1 LFIIPINLESDE
13 KSGEDSDEKSD
24 EESDEKSGEESDEK
38 SDEESDEKS
47 GEDSDEKSGE
57 DSDEKSG
64 EESDEK
70 SDEESAEKSDEE
82 LLKKIEKI
90 LNVLSKN
97 ERCFEIK
104 DLNKHQ
110 RHLVHNLVENRKLG
124 LFHFTKRGIL
134 FLSNC
139 ESDRATYNKYAK
151 LRQLFKQKED
161 KIELINEK
169 LSYLK
174 LTSVQ
179 RKSLAYEIS
188 SLNSQKTSQ
197 NSKDLATEV
206 SNTVSRKISCHVC
219 AKNGLEKLC
228 VGEKGLNLHL
238 VKFHKIKR
246 N

>member
-57 DSDEKSG
+57 DSD
-64 EESDEK
+64 
-70 SDEESAEKSDEE
+70 EKSDEE